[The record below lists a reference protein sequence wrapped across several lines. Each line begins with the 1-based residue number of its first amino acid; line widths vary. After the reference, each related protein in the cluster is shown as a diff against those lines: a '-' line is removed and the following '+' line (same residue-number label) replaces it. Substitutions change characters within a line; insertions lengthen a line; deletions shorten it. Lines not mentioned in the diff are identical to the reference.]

1 MTATIHKVVAGNGY
15 QYYLRNVAAHDAS
28 SRGRDSLADYYSAH
42 GEAPGVWHGTGLAAL
57 GIADGAEVT
66 EEQMK
71 SLFGLGRHP
80 NAEQVEA
87 EVYDEQIR
95 LGAKHKDAARA
106 ADKASRLG
114 NPYRIYAEVSAF
126 RKRCTK
132 AFEQHN
138 IAHGSDP
145 HDAIPDAERARI
157 RTHVASEMFSEEYGR
172 APCDAL
178 ELSGWVAKNSR
189 PNTTAVAG
197 FDITFSPVKSVSALW
212 AVAPRAVA
220 DKIELAHQRA
230 VNDGLRWLEQHAIF
244 TRLGRNGVRQVD
256 VEGIVAACFFHRDSR
271 AGDPDLHTHGLIA
284 NRCRTP
290 DGRWRTLD
298 GAAIYQAVV
307 TVSEIYNT
315 RLEHH
320 MEDLVGVEFAER
332 PTADPAKRP
341 VREIV
346 GIPARLIEAWSRR
359 ETAIKARV
367 GELAAGFQ
375 QRFGREPVPAEMYE
389 LAQRATL
396 ETRPPKHHLRSLAEQ
411 RADWRAEALLLLG
424 GRQAV
429 AQTVAAALN
438 PQRTPRVAVSNQWI
452 ARTAERVL
460 EVVAEHRSTWRPNN
474 VRAEVERQVRGHIRA
489 EEWEQVTEAVV
500 ADALSPAHSIA
511 RGDPDIAD
519 APELGHVPELLRRR
533 RGASVYTLANSP
545 LYSSKRVLSVEQA
558 LIELSVQSGAR
569 QLPLETV
576 GDAMRAYNTAHPD
589 RPLNAGQVSVVEG
602 FATSGLRVHTANAP
616 AGSGKTTAMRVL
628 TDAWHTSGG
637 HVLGLAPTAAAAAE
651 LGTSI
656 GARVET
662 VDKLLDVLSRHTPH
676 PDNPSFERDVPPALP
691 EWVLQIDSGT
701 LVIVDEHVKLGNHKR
716 LRLLQ
721 FLAQRGAT
729 VRCIGD
735 DHQLPSI
742 EAGGADADMHAAAP
756 DQTLTL
762 THVVRFAS
770 SAEATASLQLRAGDP
785 AALGWY
791 LDNGRVHGGHHGAT
805 HDDAF
810 TAWMNDHLAGRA
822 AIMLAANHE
831 VVTALNARARAD
843 RLARAGGTV
852 EAECA
857 LADGLAA
864 SVGDTIRTR
873 RNNRRLRIGA
883 HDWVRNGDTWTVTA
897 VHDDGSVSA
906 TRVHSKNKEP
916 GQQVRFP
923 ADYVGAHV
931 RLGYAATIDSAQGI
945 TADACHVALTGG
957 ESRQQL
963 YVAMTRGVHANHA
976 YIPTALD
983 GSEGSFWSEPAVFP
997 RTAVEGLVRILGRDG
1012 AQKSAHTQLRDALD
1026 PHTRIGR
1033 ALDIYLDAIGVA
1045 AEAALGPVGLEHI
1058 DQAAEALRR
1067 HLTDSPAYP
1076 VLRQHL
1082 AMLALSGRDPVA
1094 ALHTAAAARELD
1106 TADDVAAV
1114 LDWRLDPTGTHSTG
1128 TGPFPWAH
1136 GIPRGLRDD
1145 MDSTQLTARARIV
1158 TDLAAQIRADVQAW
1172 TPGTA
1177 PHWARPLV
1185 GADPA
1190 LLGELAVW
1198 RATLHVDDRDIRP
1211 TGPTRYSALE
1221 REHQQLL
1228 DARVTD
1234 AIGDVHRP
1242 VNRWAP
1248 SLQRLDARIV
1258 ADPYWPVLADK
1269 LDLADRAG
1277 LDIETLLTDAAALPP
1292 LPDEMPAAALWSRLE
1307 LEPSALDTAT
1317 GHRNLRPEW
1326 ITDLH
1331 AVIGD
1336 QAGERVVTDP
1346 AWPRV
1351 VAAIDRATGTD
1362 WTPHQLL
1369 VTAHELLLAAQPD
1382 HASGLRDDQL
1392 ASALAWRIDA
1402 LLHHAPTPTTDTASD
1417 HEPRHTTMSESTND
1431 SVPQRDS
1438 DPEPA
1443 RDDQPA
1449 FQPEAAQ
1456 TSGPVSEPAAA
1467 DAPGTGLPER
1477 VRTVAQLIRTGQIAA
1492 AVERFADLT
1501 DIATDE
1507 QCAILADIT
1516 ETLYRNS
1523 FPVARARLRWAA
1535 DRHPQHRALIEACTP
1550 DTDPHLYQ
1558 PGTRPTE
1565 PVYQRERRHEAA
1577 RDHHHYI
1584 NPAVRREPLTD
1595 KQIDARRAEQD
1606 YVDTRADVDD
1616 QPYDRRIPDGVVHH
1630 YYREVLPDDRPKYH
1644 ALDYN
1649 LAAVPATHG
1658 LGCVACGLER
1668 TRTDATPMPPRRAD
1682 DGLCGECRD
1691 TGETG
1696 IPDHDPADHIT
1707 ARCDHITTTYPAPAA
1722 LAMLRRDWRATSNP
1736 AHRAAIEAWIRDHP
1750 PLQTT
1755 HPRTNDATTAA
1766 PAANN
1771 PLSVLTDAQLNERI
1785 DQLHQSLTL
1794 ADTDTFL
1801 YGPAQ
1806 QHTPDH
1812 EHDTDQRI
1820 RRHTAAQQAIHHART
1835 TDEQLHT
1842 AAKAVHAVATQL
1854 ADTRAALE
1862 ATPRHRRSQ
1871 RRTLQTQIDTL
1882 VREQINRSRDHNTA
1896 RDAARQANR
1905 EAILRAGAADGW
1917 DQLLS
1922 TGPENTPSGE
1932 RRDTDAL
1939 EAADQEARTQVAD
1952 LEQRLEQYRA
1962 EQHRRSALGPAQ
1974 LAQEQ
1979 RIRQRAGV
1987 SDDIEQLVA
1996 DQQAEP
2002 FDPQPYDDLGL

>member
-42 GEAPGVWHGTGLAAL
+42 GEAPGVWHGTGLATL

-66 EEQMK
+66 QEQMK

-126 RKRCTK
+126 RKRCAK

-138 IAHGSDP
+138 LAHGADP

-172 APCDAL
+172 APCDAR

-220 DKIELAHQRA
+220 EKIELAHQRA
-230 VNDGLRWLEQHAIF
+230 VHDGLRWLELHAIF

-271 AGDPDLHTHGLIA
+271 AGDPDLHTHVLIA
-284 NRCRTP
+284 NRCCTP

-298 GAAIYQAVV
+298 GAAIYEAVV

-320 MEDLVGVEFAER
+320 CERLVGVEFAER
-332 PTADPAKRP
+332 PAADPAKRP

-346 GIPARLIEAWSRR
+346 GVPARLIEAWSRR

-411 RADWRAEALLLLG
+411 RADWRAEALPLLG
-424 GRQAV
+424 GRQAL
-429 AQTVAAALN
+429 ARTVAAALN

-489 EEWEQVTEAVV
+489 EDWEQVTEAVV

-533 RGASVYTLANSP
+533 HGAGVYTLANSP

-576 GDAMRAYNTAHPD
+576 GDAMRAYNAAHPD

-676 PDNPSFERDVPPALP
+676 SDNPAFERDVPPALP

-721 FLAQRGAT
+721 FLARRGAT

-735 DHQLPSI
+735 DHQLPAI

-843 RLARAGGTV
+843 RLARASGTV

-873 RNNRRLRIGA
+873 RNNRRQRIGA

-897 VHDDGSVSA
+897 VHDDGSISA
-906 TRVHSKNKEP
+906 TRIHTKNKEP
-916 GQQVRFP
+916 GQQVRLP

-983 GSEGSFWSEPAVFP
+983 GSEGSFWSEPAAFP

-1128 TGPFPWAH
+1128 TGPLPWAH
-1136 GIPRGLRDD
+1136 GIPHGLRD
-1145 MDSTQLTARARIV
+1145 DSTQLTARARIV
-1158 TDLAAQIRADVQAW
+1158 TELAAQIRADVQAW
-1172 TPGTA
+1172 TPSTA
-1177 PHWARPLV
+1177 PHWARPLI
-1185 GADPA
+1185 GADPD

-1198 RATLHVDDRDIRP
+1198 RASLHVDDRDIRP

-1221 REHQQLL
+1221 REHQQVL

-1269 LDLADRAG
+1269 IDLADRAG
-1277 LDIETLLTDAAALPP
+1277 LDIETLLTDAAALRP

-1317 GHRNLRPEW
+1317 AHRNLRPEW

-1331 AVIGD
+1331 AVLGD
-1336 QAGERVVTDP
+1336 QTAEHVITDP

-1351 VAAIDRATGTD
+1351 VAAIDRATATG
-1362 WTPHQLL
+1362 WTPQQILS
-1369 VTAHELLLAAQPD
+1369 TAHELLLSAQPD
-1382 HASGLRDDQL
+1382 TATGLRPDQL
-1392 ASALAWRIDA
+1392 TSALAWRIDA
-1402 LLHHAPTPTTDTASD
+1402 LLHHTLAPAS
-1417 HEPRHTTMSESTND
+1417 HEPHRTTVPESTNHPI
-1431 SVPQRDS
+1431 SQSDS
-1438 DPEPA
+1438 DLEHAQNDSPRLKAEPAQTPGPEPA
-1443 RDDQPA
+1443 
-1449 FQPEAAQ
+1449 
-1456 TSGPVSEPAAA
+1456 A
-1467 DAPGTGLPER
+1467 DNALGTGLPEHL
-1477 VRTVAQLIRTGQIAA
+1477 RTVTQLMHTGQITA
-1492 AVERFADLT
+1492 AVEMLTDLT

-1507 QCAILADIT
+1507 QRAILAELA

-1523 FPVARARLRWAA
+1523 FPVARARLRWAGE
-1535 DRHPQHRALIEACTP
+1535 RYPQHRALIETCTP
-1550 DTDPHLYQ
+1550 DTDPHVYQ
-1558 PGTRPTE
+1558 PGTTRTE
-1565 PVYQRERRHEAA
+1565 PAYRRERRHEAA
-1577 RDHHHYI
+1577 RDHHEYI
-1584 NPAVRREPLTD
+1584 DPAQRHDPLTD
-1595 KQIDARRAEQD
+1595 AQIVARRAEQD
-1606 YVDTRADVDD
+1606 YVNTRADVDD
-1616 QPYDRRIPDGVVHH
+1616 QPYDRPIPDGVVHH
-1630 YYREVLPDDRPKYH
+1630 YYREALPDDRPNYH
-1644 ALDYN
+1644 ALDYD
-1649 LAAVPATHG
+1649 LAAIPNTRG
-1658 LGCVACGLER
+1658 LACVACGLER
-1668 TRTDATPMPPRRAD
+1668 TRTDTTPVPPRRAD

-1691 TGETG
+1691 TGEPG
-1696 IPDHDPADHIT
+1696 IPDHDPTHHIT
-1707 ARCDHITTTYPAPAA
+1707 ARCDHITATHPTPAA
-1722 LAMLRRDWRATSNP
+1722 LAMLRRDWRSTGNP
-1736 AHRAAIEAWIRDHP
+1736 AHRAAIEAWIQDHP
-1750 PLQTT
+1750 PLGTT
-1755 HPRTNDATTAA
+1755 QRSRSNDATAPA

-1771 PLSVLTDAQLNERI
+1771 PLFVLTDAQLNERI
-1785 DQLHQSLTL
+1785 DQLHQSLAL

-1806 QHTPDH
+1806 QHNPDH
-1812 EHDTDQRI
+1812 HHDTDEHI
-1820 RRHTAAQQAIHHART
+1820 RRHTTAQQAIHDART
-1835 TDEQLHT
+1835 ADQQLHI
-1842 AAKAVHAVATQL
+1842 AAKAFHAVATEL
-1854 ADTRAALE
+1854 ADARAALE
-1862 ATPRHRRSQ
+1862 STPRHRRSQ
-1871 RRTLQTQIDTL
+1871 RRTLQTRIDTL
-1882 VREQINRSRDHNTA
+1882 VGEQINRSREYTTA
-1896 RDAARQANR
+1896 RDAARHANR
-1905 EAILRAGAADGW
+1905 EAILLAGTADRW

-1939 EAADQEARTQVAD
+1939 EAADQEGRTQVAG

-1962 EQHRRSALGPAQ
+1962 EQHRRRALGPAQ

-1979 RIRQRAGV
+1979 RVRQRAGV
-1987 SDDIEQLVA
+1987 SDDIEHLVA